1 MEDFSAYRTG
11 AKGHKQRRLRGSGG
25 KIGRKLGTCG
35 VTDTKVK
42 GSDSGESDPLCQML
56 LTDRSSN

>member
-1 MEDFSAYRTG
+1 MK
-11 AKGHKQRRLRGSGG
+11 KGHKQRRLRGSGG